1 MVEGPPPE
9 GVGGPTGEGAE
20 APPAVGDSAGLN
32 QLEEESVLKVH
43 GLIEKI
49 NLTMRE
55 ELSPTVDLEECHY
68 LEVIS
73 DGSLSTF
80 KLN

>member
-9 GVGGPTGEGAE
+9 GVGGPPGEGAE

-55 ELSPTVDLEECHY
+55 ELSPSVDLEECQMVHK
-68 LEVIS
+68 VH
-73 DGSLSTF
+73 LS
-80 KLN
+80 